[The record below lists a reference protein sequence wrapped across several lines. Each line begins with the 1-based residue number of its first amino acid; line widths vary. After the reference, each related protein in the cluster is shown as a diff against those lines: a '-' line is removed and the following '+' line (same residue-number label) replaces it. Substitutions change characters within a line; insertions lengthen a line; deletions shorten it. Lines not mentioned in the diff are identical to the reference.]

1 MTFVCHFI
9 FCTFAPRFIF
19 SRSMAV
25 ESSRKAYLCLL
36 RSALWNSMPEIDF
49 DFDWNDVL
57 QIAENQSTL
66 PIVCQS
72 ALQLGGDN
80 APSLKLRSAMLG
92 NMGQN
97 SRQYALLND
106 NMMRAIGHF
115 RAHGIEPVLLKG
127 NGLAQNYPFPEFRQ
141 CGDIDIYVGPENYHE
156 GCAAMREMTDFHN
169 WGIENERDMHYNID
183 KGDIIIETHRV
194 TAILHDADADAFYQ
208 KISLDGLSKDLHRVE
223 FDGFS
228 LNLPSDT
235 YNAFYVFHHAW
246 HHFLDTGVGFRQ
258 FCDWTLLLHA
268 LNGKIDLL
276 KLKSY
281 IDGLGL
287 MKAWKTFA
295 CIAVEQL
302 GLPKEEMPFYDASY
316 SGRAAKVLDYIWLE
330 GNFAGA
336 WVLKEKGRINVFTR
350 LINGIRNSYSYF
362 PKQWKVSPSLAVRE
376 TAKTFRFY
384 LRKLPKYVKGELK

>member
-1 MTFVCHFI
+1 MIVET
-9 FCTFAPRFIF
+9 
-19 SRSMAV
+19 SRN
-25 ESSRKAYLCLL
+25 AYLCLL
-36 RSALWNSMPEIDF
+36 RSALWNVTPEIDF
-49 DFDWNDVL
+49 VFDWNEVL

-72 ALQLGGDN
+72 ALQMVGDN
-80 APSLKLRSAMLG
+80 APSLKLRSVMLG
-92 NMGQN
+92 KMGQN
-97 SRQYALLND
+97 SRQYALLNEA
-106 NMMRAIGHF
+106 MMRSF
-115 RAHGIEPVLLKG
+115 ECLRSHGVEPVLLKG

-169 WGIENERDMHYNID
+169 WGIENERQMHYNIE
-183 KGDIIIETHRV
+183 KGDLVIETHRV
-194 TAILHDADADAFYQ
+194 TAILHDRDDNAFYQ

-223 FDGFS
+223 IDGFS

-235 YNAFYVFHHAW
+235 FNSFYVFHHAW

-258 FCDWTLLLHA
+258 LCDWALLLHS
-268 LNGKIDLL
+268 LYGEIDLA

-302 GLPKEEMPFYDASY
+302 GLPKEEMPFYNASY
-316 SGRAAKVLDYIWLE
+316 SKKAAKVLSFVWKE

-336 WVLKEKGRINVFTR
+336 WVNKEKGRVNVFTR
-350 LINGIRNSYSYF
+350 SINGIRNSFSYF
-362 PKQWKVSPSLAVRE
+362 PKQWKVSRALAIRE

-384 LRKLPKYVKGELK
+384 LRKLPKYMKGEI